1 MIRIMT
7 LILGISTVLIGA
19 LWLLQGLGI
28 VKLQPLLSFADC
40 LPVQGSSTAWAVI
53 GALAIA
59 VGAVGVVW
67 SRKKTST

>member
-28 VKLQPLLSFADC
+28 VKLQPILCFADC

-53 GALAIA
+53 GALTIA
-59 VGAVGVVW
+59 VGAFGVVW